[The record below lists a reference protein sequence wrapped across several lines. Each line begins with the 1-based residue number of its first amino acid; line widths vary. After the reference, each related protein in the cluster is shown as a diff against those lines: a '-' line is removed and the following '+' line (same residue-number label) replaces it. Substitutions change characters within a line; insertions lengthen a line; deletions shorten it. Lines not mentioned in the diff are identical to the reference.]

1 MAKKNYLN
9 NKDLLKQ
16 IHLSKQTY
24 CAYTHDKFKDYDLIV
39 AEHVNC
45 IDIEDLTDEN
55 KEEAITNRKKRLEI
69 DKDVEVEIDPNDIV
83 YRVYDFAHI
92 PLEPGRKNKPK
103 TIADHHAKVNFPPF
117 KHYVWNPN
125 KNRYKEVARSHW
137 KGTIST
143 GKFCVEHGYMTDEL
157 ANMCMKLT
165 ERYAT
170 RSNWRGYTYVDEM
183 RSQALLQLS
192 QISLQFDES
201 KSQNPF
207 AYYTAA
213 ITNSFTRVL
222 NVEKRSQ
229 NIRDD
234 LLEKA
239 GHNPS
244 YTRQVAH
251 QIAIAEKAEA
261 EWRQKQTENKENF
274 L

>member
-1 MAKKNYLN
+1 MAQRNYLN

-45 IDIEDLTDEN
+45 IDIEDLTDEH
-55 KEEAITNRKKRLEI
+55 KEEAITNRKKRLHI
-69 DKDVEVEIDPNDIV
+69 DKDIEVDVDPNDIV
-83 YRVYDFAHI
+83 YRVYDFTHI

-117 KHYVWNPN
+117 KHYVWNEN

-143 GKFCVEHGYMTDEL
+143 GKFNVEHGTITDEL
-157 ANMCMKLT
+157 AKMFMKLV

-192 QISLQFDES
+192 QIALQFDES

-261 EWRQKQTENKENF
+261 EWRRKQTENKENF

>member
-1 MAKKNYLN
+1 
-9 NKDLLKQ
+9 
-16 IHLSKQTY
+16 
-24 CAYTHDKFKDYDLIV
+24 
-39 AEHVNC
+39 
-45 IDIEDLTDEN
+45 
-55 KEEAITNRKKRLEI
+55 
-69 DKDVEVEIDPNDIV
+69 
-83 YRVYDFAHI
+83 
-92 PLEPGRKNKPK
+92 
-103 TIADHHAKVNFPPF
+103 
-117 KHYVWNPN
+117 
-125 KNRYKEVARSHW
+125 
-137 KGTIST
+137 
-143 GKFCVEHGYMTDEL
+143 
-157 ANMCMKLT
+157 MKLV

-192 QISLQFDES
+192 QIALQFDES

-261 EWRQKQTENKENF
+261 EWRRKQTENKENF